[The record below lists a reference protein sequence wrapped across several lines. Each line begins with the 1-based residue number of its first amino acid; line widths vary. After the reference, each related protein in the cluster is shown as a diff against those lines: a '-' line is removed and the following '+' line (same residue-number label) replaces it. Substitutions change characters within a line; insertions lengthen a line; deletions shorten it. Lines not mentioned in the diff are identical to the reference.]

1 MIKLVNKFHRVPFRL
16 DLGAGS
22 DGEDGDMENVG

>member
-1 MIKLVNKFHRVPFRL
+1 MIKLVNKCKRVPFRL

-22 DGEDGDMENVG
+22 DRDDEDVENVD